1 MEDKFNNNMIHTN
14 EKDTNDNY
22 NNMNNKSISKRHNV
36 KGGNSKINKNKSF
49 NNDKNSNHNNKNI
62 NEKYMVRFN
71 KTKLITLVIAIILL
85 ATAIGLINDNSFQNG
100 EKNIAYYKAKVL
112 KVVEDKT
119 EIDKATEGVRRGS
132 QKIELK
138 ITEGPYKGEIITID
152 NYISAL
158 FNIYTKTGTRLILRT
173 TVYED
178 GPNFSVYN
186 YDRTSLLYGFILLFM
201 VFLSIIGGKKG
212 FMSIVSLVLTLII
225 VFKVLLPLLIQG
237 YPTISTTII
246 IIILTI
252 IISFILIDGIN
263 VKTTSAALGTILGV
277 NLAGLSAYLVGIV
290 GHLSGFQM
298 EEAETLLLIAGEDGL
313 RISNLL
319 VCGIL
324 ISSLGA
330 VMDVAISIAS
340 SIHELRLANTSLE
353 WMDLFKSG
361 MNIGKDAMG
370 TMTNT
375 LILAF
380 TGSSL
385 NLMLMIY
392 SYGIPYSQLINTDTI
407 AIEIIRAIAG
417 SIGIVL
423 TVPMVAYISARIE
436 TKKLIKIQN

>member
-1 MEDKFNNNMIHTN
+1 MRDKFNSTT
-14 EKDTNDNY
+14 K
-22 NNMNNKSISKRHNV
+22 
-36 KGGNSKINKNKSF
+36 
-49 NNDKNSNHNNKNI
+49 
-62 NEKYMVRFN
+62 KYMDFN
-71 KTKLITLVIAIILL
+71 FIKQRMNLTKLITLVVAIILL
-85 ATAIGLINDNSFQNG
+85 VTAIRLIDDSGLQNG

-119 EIDKATEGVRRGS
+119 EIDKETEGVKRGT
-132 QKIELK
+132 QKIELQ
-138 ITEGPYKGEIITID
+138 ITEGPYKGEVTTID

-158 FNIYTKTGTRLILRT
+158 FNVYTKAGTRIILRT

-186 YDRTSLLYGFILLFM
+186 YDRTPLLYGFILIFM

-225 VFKVLLPLLIQG
+225 VLKVLLPLLIQG
-237 YPTISTTII
+237 YPTIATTII
-246 IIILTI
+246 IIIITI
-252 IISFILIDGIN
+252 IITFILIDGIN
-263 VKTTSAALGTILGV
+263 VKTVSATLGTILGV
-277 NLAGLSAYLVGIV
+277 ILAGLSAYLVGIV
-290 GHLSGFQM
+290 GHISGFQM

-313 RISNLL
+313 KISNIL

-340 SIHELRLANTSLE
+340 SIHELHIANPKLD
-353 WMDLFKSG
+353 WKGLFKSG

-436 TKKLIKIQN
+436 IKKIKKHGNRK